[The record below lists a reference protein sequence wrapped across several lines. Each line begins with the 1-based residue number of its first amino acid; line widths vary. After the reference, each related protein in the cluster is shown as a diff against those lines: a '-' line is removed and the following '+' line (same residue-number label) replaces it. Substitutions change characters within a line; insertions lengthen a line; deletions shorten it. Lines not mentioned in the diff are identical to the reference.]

1 MIIYKIDKN
10 MMWKLDQIRFL
21 YPPDDFTGAFA
32 NPIMQDRHQA
42 LQDQKIKA
50 IIDQLKSSTTPVEAM
65 QVLHPLDHMRFL
77 HNNLDKFREAE
88 CLEKAVLQLYFRKN
102 TPFAA
107 VGDYEE
113 WRSLLNQCDA
123 DRLYQQGQPFPFTT
137 TTTAYR
143 GSITGIAKGLC
154 WTVSREEAA
163 WILERWQDKSLG
175 GGTVFALEIT
185 RQDILLYR
193 EEGKR
198 REVLLK
204 PEVVETAAIREIDHI

>member
-1 MIIYKIDKN
+1 MSIYKFDKN
-10 MMWKLDQIRFL
+10 MMWKIDHLRFL
-21 YPPDDFTGAFA
+21 YPPDNFNGTFA
-32 NPIMQDRHQA
+32 NAIMQERHKT

-50 IIDQLKSSTTPVEAM
+50 ILDQLKNSTNPLEAM
-65 QVLHPLDHMRFL
+65 QALHPLDQMQFL
-77 HNNLDKFREAE
+77 HNNLGKFKEAE
-88 CLEKAVLQLYFRKN
+88 CLEKAALQLYFRKN

-107 VGDYEE
+107 VGDYGE
-113 WRSLLNQCDA
+113 WKSLFNSCDSA
-123 DRLYQQGQPFPFTT
+123 RLYELGKPFPFT

-143 GSITGIAKGLC
+143 GSITGIPEGLC

-163 WILERWQDKSLG
+163 WILDRWQDKSLG
-175 GGTVFALEIT
+175 GGTVFALEIA

-204 PEVVETAAIREIDHI
+204 PEVAETAAVRAIDHL